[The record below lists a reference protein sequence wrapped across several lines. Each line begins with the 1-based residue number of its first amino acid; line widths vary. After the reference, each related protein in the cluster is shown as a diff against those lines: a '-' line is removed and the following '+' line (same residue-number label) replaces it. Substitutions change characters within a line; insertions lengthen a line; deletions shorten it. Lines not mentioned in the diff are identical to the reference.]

1 VGGARTAPLARPSFP
16 DGARHGS
23 RHEVL
28 ESIGS
33 GQSSS
38 RERSRWERSQR
49 SRHRRATS
57 NPWPVEPRLAISRKR
72 DRPSAARNVPERA
85 RPSGE
90 KLHQRATAGVVLRS
104 SDIRGRVRGSFR
116 LQKSTGGARHRSP
129 TREERADHERCLVIL
144 RESKGWRTG
153 PGSRLPRGK
162 ARGTVTGSQPIS
174 GMGSGE
180 STGPGSTCRWK
191 ASRVV
196 ASCRL

>member
-49 SRHRRATS
+49 NRHRRPPATPG
-57 NPWPVEPRLAISRKR
+57 PWNLGWPARASETGHPQPGTCPKGRDLREKSCTSGRLRVWCCG
-72 DRPSAARNVPERA
+72 AR
-85 RPSGE
+85 
-90 KLHQRATAGVVLRS
+90 TF
-104 SDIRGRVRGSFR
+104 RGRARGSFR

-196 ASCRL
+196 TSSRL